1 MKMRWKGAAEESGK
15 DWREVLGPDQK
26 EL

>member
-1 MKMRWKGAAEESGK
+1 MEEGAAEESGN